1 MTTWYRVY
9 QLIPGVDGGFD
20 HCHYCDY
27 SNPDEA
33 ESVASSLGDDFIVEE
48 ICE

>member
-1 MTTWYRVY
+1 MKTWYRVC

-27 SNPDEA
+27 ENPDEA
-33 ESVASSLGDDFIVEE
+33 EAVASSLGDDFIVEE
-48 ICE
+48 IYE